1 MARRAWL
8 GFIMENIQDKF
19 KALII
24 KEKSNDFSIYFNQYE
39 TYEEIP
45 LFSRYKNISFLSGF
59 SFNEKNKLL
68 IQQGVELIRYVISV
82 SSDYLNESELE
93 DYFICL
99 SITDLDFHDYKEV
112 NCLSPNIYISRRKKW
127 LLSSLELSQ
136 KNSIEENLIKEY
148 LYSLNLNSNDVY
160 VTKKSANIDRV
171 YILIRR
177 LDELKDRKN

>member
-1 MARRAWL
+1 
-8 GFIMENIQDKF
+8 MENIQDKF
-19 KALII
+19 KALIK
-24 KEKSNDFSIYFNQYE
+24 KEKLNDFSIYFKEYE
-39 TYEEIP
+39 SYEEIP

-68 IQQGVELIRYVISV
+68 IRQGVELIGYIRGI

-112 NCLSPNIYISRRKKW
+112 GCLSPHICISRRKKW

-160 VTKKSANIDRV
+160 VTKKSVNIDRIYV
-171 YILIRR
+171 F
-177 LDELKDRKN
+177 DRPAE